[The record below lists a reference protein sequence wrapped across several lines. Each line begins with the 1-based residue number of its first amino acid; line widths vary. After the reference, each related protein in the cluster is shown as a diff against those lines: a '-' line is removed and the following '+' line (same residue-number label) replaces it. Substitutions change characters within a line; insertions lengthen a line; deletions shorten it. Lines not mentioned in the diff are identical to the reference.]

1 MALVRWQSWTPM
13 EAGRKV
19 FPAWK
24 LTRSFQSHPTEPGV
38 VVMKVVAERPWR
50 GKDGKVKVWRIAG
63 EWGLHRSHME
73 KADVALVFQG
83 VIEKLRE
90 AIGKGPA

>member
-1 MALVRWQSWTPM
+1 MELVRWQSWTPM
-13 EAGRKV
+13 EAGRKA
-19 FPAWK
+19 FPAWRLK
-24 LTRSFQSHPTEPGV
+24 RSFQPHPTEAGV

-50 GKDGKVKVWRIAG
+50 GKDGKIGVWRIAG
-63 EWGLHRSHME
+63 EWGLHRAHME
-73 KADVALVFQG
+73 KADVAFVFRG